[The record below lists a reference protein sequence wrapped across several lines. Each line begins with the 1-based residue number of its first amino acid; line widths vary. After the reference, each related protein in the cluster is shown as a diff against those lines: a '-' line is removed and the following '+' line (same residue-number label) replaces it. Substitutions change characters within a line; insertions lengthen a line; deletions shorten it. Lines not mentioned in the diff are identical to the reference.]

1 MKNQTICCILN
12 YAPHYR
18 QAIYRLMDKELDC
31 DFYFG
36 SKLQTGI
43 KKIDYSELK
52 NARELH
58 SVWFFKKI
66 YWMVNSISLIF
77 KPYKKY
83 LLTGQINC
91 ISNWIFIPLAHLAG
105 KEVYLWNHGWYGKE
119 TSFQRLLKK
128 IYYRP
133 VKGFFLYGEYAK
145 GLMIEQGFDKEKLHV
160 VYNSLNYQQ
169 SLENRQNICKT
180 AIYSNYFGNDRPV
193 LLFIG
198 RLQPVKQLDMILSV
212 LKIQKQK
219 GIIYNLVFIGEG
231 SDKENLIELSKEYD
245 VEDQVWFY
253 GACYDENQ
261 LASLIF
267 NADLCVSP
275 GNVGLTAIHALSYGT
290 PVITHN
296 DFSNQMPEFEAIVP
310 GVTGDFFEHNNLM
323 SLLEEIVRW
332 FEKYPHK
339 DINLINTCYQVIDEK
354 YNPFYQIEV
363 MKNILI
369 TK

>member
-1 MKNQTICCILN
+1 MENKICCILN

-18 QAIYRLMDKELDC
+18 QAIYRLMDNELEC

-36 SKLQTGI
+36 SRLQTGI
-43 KKIDYSELK
+43 KKIDYSGLK

-58 SVWFFKKI
+58 SVWSFKKI

-83 LLTGQINC
+83 LITGQINC
-91 ISNWIFIPLAHLAG
+91 ISNWIFLPLARLAG

-119 TSFQRLLKK
+119 TSFQKLIKK
-128 IYYRP
+128 IYYSQ

-145 GLMIEQGFDKEKLHV
+145 GLMIEQGFAKEKLHV

-169 SLENRQNICKT
+169 SLENRQNVCKT
-180 AIYSNYFGNDRPV
+180 AIYSNYFGNERPV

-198 RLQPVKQLDMILSV
+198 RLQPVKKLDMILSV

-231 SDKENLIELSKEYD
+231 SDKENLIGLSKEYD

-253 GACYDENQ
+253 GACYDENL

-296 DFSNQMPEFEAIVP
+296 YNAKQGPEFEAIVP
-310 GVTGDFFEHNNLM
+310 GVTGDYFEHNNPI
-323 SLLEEIVRW
+323 SLQEEIVKW
-332 FEKYPHK
+332 FEKHPHK
-339 DINLINTCYQVIDEK
+339 DNILINACYQVIDEK

-363 MKNILI
+363 MKNIL
-369 TK
+369 KQP